1 MDAGGLRFAACIPGF
16 PFRLDGRT
24 CDSDQMHDR
33 GTDFFVDL
41 ESAVWDAL
49 VSGDADADRA
59 LLSDDFV
66 GVFPTGF
73 ANRADHA
80 DELAD
85 GPSIASYAITDAR
98 LIDVSADAALLCY
111 RADYRLPGHSTA
123 QVMFISSLWVR
134 REGRWWNT
142 FSQDTPAASAE
153 AD

>member
-1 MDAGGLRFAACIPGF
+1 
-16 PFRLDGRT
+16 
-24 CDSDQMHDR
+24 MHDR

-153 AD
+153 VD